1 MLQTHKIIS
10 DPFSTHMTSGRTLPW
25 GPLFGVCFGASAR
38 IKRTYFVSAFQLCF
52 PI

>member
-25 GPLFGVCFGASAR
+25 GPLPVVQSGAGQHGTEVVQ
-38 IKRTYFVSAFQLCF
+38 KREDEEVRWG
-52 PI
+52 